1 MATLIPALG
10 SCKARMTSGER
21 RLAERLE
28 AKLESDY
35 LLWYDVPV
43 GPKQVHPDFVV
54 LHPSRGLLILEVKDF
69 RLTTIVQANRDS
81 WTILDSASGTPKTIQ
96 SPYAQARGYAHSV
109 LDVLRKDRRLVHS
122 EGRRQGEV
130 VFAWSYGVVLPNIT
144 RKQFTDAGL
153 ADAIAAQRVLCSDEM
168 TEAVDAEE
176 FQSRL
181 WDMFPYEHYQTLTL
195 PQLDRVR
202 WILFPQVRIPDQASL
217 FDEADAQAAVP
228 DMLRVMD
235 LQQEQLARSLGDGH
249 RVIHGVA
256 GSGKTMILGYRAE
269 YLARASAAGK
279 PVLVLCYNEPLA
291 VQLAATMAAKGL
303 GERVHCVHFHKWAR
317 AQLVA
322 YGQTLPP
329 SHLPQDAFFA
339 DMVQRVITG
348 VERRHIPTGQYLA
361 VLIDEGHDFAPEWL
375 KLVTQMVDPATNS
388 LLVLYD
394 DAQSIYERGRAK
406 NFSFKS
412 VGIQA
417 QGRTTILKINYRN
430 TRQILQTANALAGDL
445 LTAED
450 RDDDGIPLVQ
460 PVSCGRDGPEPLV
473 IHLPT
478 LPEQAAKIAELLQG
492 AHADGFA
499 WGDMAVLCRDAK
511 TRDLCASTLAKR
523 GVPVQNRIRAGDYD
537 PAANSVKVMNM
548 RVSKGLEFPV
558 VAIPGLESLDR
569 LAPANPTAEACPAAE
584 VDARRDAARVL
595 YVAATRATQR
605 LVLGVNQPCGPAE
618 AVDEPGRC
626 RPSAGAVQHAG

>member
-10 SCKARMTSGER
+10 SCAARMTSGEK

-28 AKLESDY
+28 QKLEGDY

-43 GPKQVHPDFVV
+43 GPRQLHPDFIV

-69 RLTTIVQANRDS
+69 RLATIVQADKDQ
-81 WTILDSASGTPKTIQ
+81 WTILDRASGEPKPVQ
-96 SPYAQARGYAHSV
+96 SPFAQARHYAHSV
-109 LDVLRKDRRLVHS
+109 LDALRADKRLTHPA
-122 EGRRQGEV
+122 GHPRKGEV

-144 RKQFTDAGL
+144 RKQFTDAQLEG
-153 ADAIAAQRVLCSDEM
+153 AIAAHRVVCSDEM
-168 TEAVDAEE
+168 AANVEAEA

-181 WDMFPYEHYQTLTL
+181 WEMFPYERYHTLTL
-195 PQLDRVR
+195 PQIDRVR

-217 FDEADAQAAVP
+217 FDESDGQAEVP

-235 LQQEQLARSLGDGH
+235 IQQEQLARSLGDGH

-269 YLARASAAGK
+269 YLAQAHTAATGK

-291 VQLAATMAAKGL
+291 VKLAATMAAKGL
-303 GERVHCVHFHKWAR
+303 GAKVHCVHFHKWAR

-322 YGQTLPP
+322 YGQTLPANN
-329 SHLPQDAFFA
+329 LPQDAFFA

-375 KLVTQMVDPATNS
+375 KLVTQMVCPTTHS

-394 DAQSIYERGRAK
+394 DAQSIYERGRSK

-430 TRQILQTANALAGDL
+430 TRQILQTANAIAGDL
-445 LTAED
+445 LTAQD
-450 RDDDGIPLVQ
+450 TGDDGIPLVK

-473 IHLPT
+473 INLPT

-511 TRDLCASTLAKR
+511 TRDLCARTLAQR
-523 GVPVQNRIRAGDYD
+523 GLPVQNRIGPGHYD
-537 PAANSVKVMNM
+537 PLANNVKVMTM

-558 VAIPGLESLDR
+558 VALPGVEDLGRVEELGSE
-569 LAPANPTAEACPAAE
+569 AEAGVAAE
-584 VDARRDAARVL
+584 VDMRRDVARVL
-595 YVAATRATQR
+595 YVAATRATQQLILSLR
-605 LVLGVNQPCGPAE
+605 KCAL
-618 AVDEPGRC
+618 
-626 RPSAGAVQHAG
+626 

>member
-1 MATLIPALG
+1 M
-10 SCKARMTSGER
+10 
-21 RLAERLE
+21 AERLE
-28 AKLESDY
+28 DKLDDDY

-43 GPKQVHPDFVV
+43 GPQQLHPDFIV

-69 RLTTIVQANRDS
+69 RLGTIVQADKED
-81 WTILDSASGTPKTIQ
+81 WTILDAASGEPKTIQ
-96 SPYAQARGYAHSV
+96 SPFAQARHYAHTV
-109 LDVLRKDRRLVHS
+109 LDALRADKRLVHPD
-122 EGRRQGEV
+122 GRRQGEV

-144 RKQFTDAGL
+144 RKQFTEAQLGQ
-153 ADAIAAQRVLCSDEM
+153 AIAAHRVICSDEM
-168 TEAVDAEE
+168 TDSVEPEA

-181 WDMFPYEHYQTLTL
+181 WEMFPYERYHTLTL
-195 PQLDRVR
+195 PQIDRVR
-202 WILFPQVRIPDQASL
+202 WILFPQVRIPEQASL
-217 FDEADAQAAVP
+217 FDEADMQAEVP

-256 GSGKTMILGYRAE
+256 GSGKTMVLGYRAE
-269 YLARASAAGK
+269 YLARAHAAGK

-291 VQLAATMAAKGL
+291 VKLAATMAAKGL
-303 GERVHCVHFHKWAR
+303 SERVHCVHFHKWAR

-322 YGQTLPP
+322 YGQALPANNL
-329 SHLPQDAFFA
+329 SQDAFFA

-348 VERRHIPTGQYLA
+348 VDRGHIPTGQYLA

-375 KLVTQMVDPATNS
+375 KLVTQMVDPTTNS

-394 DAQSIYERGRAK
+394 DAQSIYERGRKK

-430 TRQILQTANALAGDL
+430 TRQILQTANAIAGDL

-450 RDDDGIPLVQ
+450 RDDDGIPLVK
-460 PVSCGRDGPEPLV
+460 PVSCGRDGPEPIV
-473 IHLPT
+473 INLST

-511 TRDLCASTLAKR
+511 ARDLCASTLAKR
-523 GVPVQNRIRAGDYD
+523 GVPVQNRLGPGDYD
-537 PAANSVKVMNM
+537 PLANSVKVMTM
-548 RVSKGLEFPV
+548 KVSKGLEFPV
-558 VAIPGLESLDR
+558 VAIPGVERLEH
-569 LAPANPTAEACPAAE
+569 TGAEAAE
-584 VDARRDAARVL
+584 PGEGVQAMSEAEALARREAARVL

-605 LVLGVNQPCGPAE
+605 LVLGMT
-618 AVDEPGRC
+618 
-626 RPSAGAVQHAG
+626 SALDSCKELGLSL

>member
-1 MATLIPALG
+1 MATLIPALR
-10 SCKARMTSGER
+10 SCAARMTSGER

-28 AKLESDY
+28 HKLEGDY

-43 GPKQVHPDFVV
+43 GPKQLHPDFIV

-69 RLTTIVQANRDS
+69 RLTTIVGADKDQ
-81 WTILDSASGTPKTIQ
+81 WTILDSASGEPKAIQ
-96 SPYAQARGYAHSV
+96 SPFAQARHYAHAV
-109 LDVLRKDRRLVHS
+109 LAALRADKRLVHPD
-122 EGRRQGEV
+122 GRRQGELL
-130 VFAWSYGVVLPNIT
+130 FAWSYGVVLPNIT
-144 RKQFTDAGL
+144 RKQFTDAQLGE
-153 ADAIAAQRVLCSDEM
+153 AIAAHRVVCSDEM
-168 TEAVDAEE
+168 APGVEAEA

-181 WDMFPYEHYQTLTL
+181 WEMFPYERYHTLTL
-195 PQLDRVR
+195 PQIDRVR
-202 WILFPQVRIPDQASL
+202 WILFPQVRIADQASL
-217 FDEADAQAAVP
+217 FDNEADSQAEVP

-235 LQQEQLARSLGDGH
+235 IQQEQLARSLGDGH

-269 YLARASAAGK
+269 YLAQAQTTTGK

-291 VQLAATMAAKGL
+291 VKLAATMAAKGL
-303 GERVHCVHFHKWAR
+303 SAKVHCVHFHKWAR

-322 YGQTLPP
+322 YGQTLPASNLSP
-329 SHLPQDAFFA
+329 DAFFA

-348 VERRHIPTGQYLA
+348 VERGHIPTGQYLG

-375 KLVTQMVDPATNS
+375 KLVTQMVSPATHS

-394 DAQSIYERGRAK
+394 DAQSIYERGRSK

-430 TRQILQTANALAGDL
+430 TRQILQTANVIAGDL

-450 RDDDGIPLVQ
+450 TGDDAEFGDGVPLVK
-460 PVSCGRDGPEPLV
+460 PVSCGRDGPEPL
-473 IHLPT
+473 IINLPT

-511 TRDLCASTLAKR
+511 TRDLCARTLAKR
-523 GVPVQNRIRAGDYD
+523 GLPLQNRIGPGHYN
-537 PAANSVKVMNM
+537 PLANSVKVMTM

-558 VAIPGLESLDR
+558 VAIS
-569 LAPANPTAEACPAAE
+569 
-584 VDARRDAARVL
+584 
-595 YVAATRATQR
+595 
-605 LVLGVNQPCGPAE
+605 GV
-618 AVDEPGRC
+618 VT
-626 RPSAGAVQHAG
+626 